1 MNTDTCQEWEVEWMT
16 SSENDDAPLDDI
28 SLRTLEEIRE
38 IHQLD
43 DDWEP
48 RFAADLPRAE
58 EKAEEY
64 RQLGFEA
71 EVYPHP
77 DDVKSNQMP
86 KRNDRCVVYTRE
98 SDDDEGG
105 MIDDDIL

>member
-1 MNTDTCQEWEVEWMT
+1 MT
-16 SSENDDAPLDDI
+16 SSEDDAPIDDI

-43 DDWEP
+43 EEWEP
-48 RFAADLPRAE
+48 RFAADTPRAE
-58 EKAEEY
+58 EKAAEY

-77 DDVKSNQMP
+77 DDVETIQLPS
-86 KRNDRCVVYTRE
+86 RNDRCVVYTRE
-98 SDDDEGG
+98 SDDGEGG